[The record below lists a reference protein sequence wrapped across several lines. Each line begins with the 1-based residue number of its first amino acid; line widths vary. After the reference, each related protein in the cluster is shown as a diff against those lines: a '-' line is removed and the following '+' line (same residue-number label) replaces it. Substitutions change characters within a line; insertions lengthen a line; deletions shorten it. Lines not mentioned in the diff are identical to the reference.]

1 MALVESLRLGTR
13 NLTKESLLK
22 TLDLNLFIK
31 CDTQF
36 RNKLKAAVNAL
47 GTAIATPQ
55 QVGDASTS
63 AKSTPAGAGKNNT

>member
-1 MALVESLRLGTR
+1 MGLVESLRPGAR
-13 NLTKESLLK
+13 NVTKESLLK
-22 TLDLNLFIK
+22 TLDLNLFTK

-47 GTAIATPQ
+47 GTALTTPT
-55 QVGDASTS
+55 VGDASTS

>member
-1 MALVESLRLGTR
+1 MGLVESLRPGAR
-13 NLTKESLLK
+13 NVTKELLK
-22 TLDLNLFIK
+22 TLDLNLFTK

-47 GTAIATPQ
+47 GTALATPT
-55 QVGDASTS
+55 VGDASTS

>member
-1 MALVESLRLGTR
+1 MGLVESLRPGAR

-22 TLDLNLFIK
+22 TLDLNLFTK

-47 GTAIATPQ
+47 GNAITTP

-63 AKSTPAGAGKNNT
+63 AKSTPAGAGKSNT